1 MPAKPPRI
9 ARAAVLAVAVL
20 VSACGRPGSV
30 VLGVSTNQVF
40 VQAARLALEQE
51 LGGGGLPRID
61 TVLVVESTNRAAP
74 AIERADSLVA
84 VPGMVAV
91 VGHSNSSASLAAA
104 PLYNRHEV
112 VELSPTSSAVAYAHV
127 GAYSFSLLP
136 PDDRQGEYLARYLE
150 GALPGGGRVAVLYVN
165 DDYGRGLHD
174 ALVADLDTTRFNI
187 VVDLPHVEDDVQP
200 AEIEETAASL
210 AAERPDVVVWLARG
224 AILDRYIDP
233 IRAALPRVL
242 IVGSDAVGARG
253 VTMPDN
259 PRWRGVRH
267 VAFVDMDAA
276 PLQPFRRAFRAR
288 FGVDATGACALTYD
302 AVGVLLAGIRA
313 GARTGPEMRS
323 YLASLGRERPAYQG
337 ITGPIA
343 FDEDGNVQRSYVM
356 VPVNPAESP

>member
-84 VPGMVAV
+84 VPGMVAG
-91 VGHSNSSASLAAA
+91 VGQSTSSASLAAA
-104 PLYNRHEV
+104 PLY
-112 VELSPTSSAVAYAHV
+112 HV

-210 AAERPDVVVWLARG
+210 AAERPDVLVWLARG